1 MNRALNADAPVNQSV
16 ERAVRLLG
24 FFSPEEPELTL
35 ARLEPA
41 EKLDVVGEVR
51 GVGAM
56 LGVELVPDRDAGP
69 VALAARR
76 KGVIVRAS
84 GQKIVMSPPLVITD
98 EQADTIVDVLVEELG
113 RL

>member
-1 MNRALNADAPVNQSV
+1 MNPPDRVA
-16 ERAVRLLG
+16 ERRIY
-24 FFSPEEPELTL
+24 P
-35 ARLEPA
+35 
-41 EKLDVVGEVR
+41 R
-51 GVGAM
+51 GVTG
-56 LGVELVPDRDAGP
+56 GVVHRPHR
-69 VALAARR
+69 VAARR